1 MSVTERF
8 SVATHLYVRLRKSPG
23 RAIDAVWMSQND
35 EYAREILRLALLERD
50 EETRN
55 LAHRFEALMGD
66 GSRRRPAPLAPS
78 AASAP
83 AAGGAEGEPGGQYVR
98 SLR

>member
-23 RAIDAVWMSQND
+23 RVIDAVWMSQND
-35 EYAREILRLALLERD
+35 EYAREILRLAMLERD

-55 LAHRFEALMGD
+55 LARKFEALMGAE
-66 GSRRRPAPLAPS
+66 GPKRRSAPPAS
-78 AASAP
+78 AAP
-83 AAGGAEGEPGGQYVR
+83 AAPGGTEGEAGGQQYIGT
-98 SLR
+98 LR